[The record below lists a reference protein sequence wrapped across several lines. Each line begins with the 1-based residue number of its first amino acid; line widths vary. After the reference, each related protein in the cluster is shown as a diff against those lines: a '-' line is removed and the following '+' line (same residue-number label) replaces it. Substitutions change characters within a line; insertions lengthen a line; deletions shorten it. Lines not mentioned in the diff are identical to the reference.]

1 MENITIPKVF
11 IIVLNYN
18 GKNCLSQCLNSVYQS
33 DYPNFEVIV
42 VDNASTDGSFEE
54 ARQKFQSANLIR
66 NNANLGFA
74 AGNNIGIRYALEK
87 FGDYVFLLNN
97 DATLESETLSE
108 LVAQAEKNRLSIASP
123 LIYKNDKIWFEGGKI
138 IWLMMR
144 AIHKKLRTS
153 LTKPFVSEYV
163 TGCAMLINKKVF
175 QTIGLFDEKF
185 FLYYEDADFC
195 TRAKRK
201 GFSSYIIPSAKVTH
215 KEASESENPAK
226 LYWLVLSG
234 LIFFQKNTPLIFR
247 PCQQIYL
254 AVRKFKNKSKLKN
267 KNDLSAIQV
276 KKAYADFSKHISK

>member
-1 MENITIPKVF
+1 MENILIPKVF
-11 IIVLNYN
+11 VIVLNYN
-18 GKNCLSQCLNSVYQS
+18 GKDCLSQCLNSVYQS

-97 DATLESETLSE
+97 DAILESETLSK
-108 LVAQAEKNRLSIASP
+108 LVAQAEKNRLSISSP

-138 IWLMMR
+138 LWLMMR
-144 AIHKKLRTS
+144 AIHKKIKTS
-153 LTKPFVSEYV
+153 LNKPFATEYV

-175 QTIGLFDEKF
+175 QAIGLFDEKF

-201 GFSSYIIPSAKVTH
+201 GFDSYIIPSAKVIH
-215 KEASESENPAK
+215 REVSDSENPAK

-234 LIFFQKNTPLIFR
+234 LIFFQKNTPWILR
-247 PCQQIYL
+247 PFQHVYL
-254 AVRKFKNKSKLKN
+254 AARKFKNKSKLKN

-276 KKAYADFSKHISK
+276 KKAYTDFSKHISK